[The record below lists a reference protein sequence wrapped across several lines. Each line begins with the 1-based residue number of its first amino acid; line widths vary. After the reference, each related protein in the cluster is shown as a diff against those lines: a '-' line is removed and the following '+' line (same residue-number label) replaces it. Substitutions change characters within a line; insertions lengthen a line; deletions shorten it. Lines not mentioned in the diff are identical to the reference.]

1 MIFIIWLI
9 LVGFFF
15 IFFYFYT
22 NFTSYDLVGMSNLDR
37 IEMEEELSKIL
48 SDYEGFFMVTHDSQV
63 DMINIL
69 KLYQI

>member
-1 MIFIIWLI
+1 
-9 LVGFFF
+9 
-15 IFFYFYT
+15 
-22 NFTSYDLVGMSNLDR
+22 MSNLDR